1 MINLV
6 RFNGQQINESIGRHH
21 KSSIKKLAFTWSS
34 QTKEITS
41 QNFLQKQQKKKFNI
55 FHISFNF
62 FYIL

>member
-41 QNFLQKQQKKKFNI
+41 QDFFAKTTKKEI
-55 FHISFNF
+55 
-62 FYIL
+62 